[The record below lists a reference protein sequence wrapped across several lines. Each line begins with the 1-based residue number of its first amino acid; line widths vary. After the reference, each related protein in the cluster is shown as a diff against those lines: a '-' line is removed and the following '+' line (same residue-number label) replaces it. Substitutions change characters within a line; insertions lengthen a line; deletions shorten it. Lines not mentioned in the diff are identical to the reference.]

1 MMIFGNS
8 AVNDFFSS
16 SPPNYTFNYSLVK
29 AIKDGF
35 LTPYNYYPR
44 LIKLTEDELEDYSDI
59 SKKLLKHFDFKTNK
73 YRESA
78 EILLIQRKNIINK
91 ASNKLLMLKDIIKEI
106 KSGSENV
113 THTVVFVPEGFEKD
127 DKTESGH
134 LINNYTKILSFDL
147 KIRARQFGKT
157 DRETVINQFRH
168 GKIHVLTAMKMLDEG
183 VDIPE
188 IKGYILFIN

>member
-1 MMIFGNS
+1 
-8 AVNDFFSS
+8 
-16 SPPNYTFNYSLVK
+16 
-29 AIKDGF
+29 
-35 LTPYNYYPR
+35 
-44 LIKLTEDELEDYSDI
+44 
-59 SKKLLKHFDFKTNK
+59 
-73 YRESA
+73 
-78 EILLIQRKNIINK
+78 
-91 ASNKLLMLKDIIKEI
+91 MLKDIIKEI

-188 IKGYILFIN
+188 IKRAIFCSSTGNPRQYIQRRGRILRKPKLDGFEKDYAEVYDMIVCPNEESYWDFTLRQKSANDKNGKIFLEMRCLESSIFFMLLTIFLIYYLKKMILNH